1 MHFRYTVSAV
11 SAVAISFLLVLSCGD
26 SPLDSSGSPS
36 PSFLAIQLQSDSL
49 VYTSWTQC
57 SDGDFDAYILWRSQS
72 AGIEADPSQAEALKI
87 FSDDPLL
94 LTWIDSTAV
103 PGETYWYALETRNT
117 SELSAWSNEL
127 SLTLPLNEP
136 DNLTV
141 FFIDPSHSS
150 LSGDAMLICTPNG
163 FNYLIDGGDRR
174 SDWSCG
180 RDRILPMLDSLGI
193 THLDGIVGTHPH
205 SDHIGGLIAVL
216 EEIPVD
222 KVWDCGWTG
231 DASGT
236 YEDFLW
242 EIQASGA
249 EYIEGNRG
257 MILDWDPDLQ
267 VKILHPEPSPGT
279 YPDDMNNSSIL
290 IHITFEDVSFLF
302 TGDLETD
309 YGEEDVLGYY
319 LPEDL
324 RADILKV
331 GHHGSSDATS
341 YTWLDAV
348 QPSYAAI
355 EVGSGNTYGHPHS
368 ELLYRLDSR
377 GIPVYRTDQDGTF
390 VITTDGTDIT
400 VF

>member
-1 MHFRYTVSAV
+1 MRSKSILVLFVV
-11 SAVAISFLLVLSCGD
+11 FLLIVLSCGNSPVD
-26 SPLDSSGSPS
+26 SAGNPTPS
-36 PSFLAIQLQSDSL
+36 TLQIELYSDSV
-49 VYTSWTQC
+49 VYSSWNQC
-57 SDGDFDAYILWRSQS
+57 TDSDFESYILWRSLSPDIQS
-72 AGIEADPSQAEALKI
+72 DPSQAQVLKI
-87 FSDDPLL
+87 LSGESLQNI
-94 LTWIDSTAV
+94 WYDSTVV

-117 SELSAWSNEL
+117 SALSAWSNEL
-127 SLTLPLNEP
+127 GLTIPLNEP
-136 DNLTV
+136 ENLTV
-141 FFIDPSHSS
+141 FFIDPSHGS
-150 LSGDAMLICTPNG
+150 LSGDAMLIRTPNG

-174 SDWSCG
+174 SDWNCG
-180 RDRILPMLDSLGI
+180 DDRILPMLDSLGI

-242 EIQASGA
+242 EIQSSGA

-257 MILDWDPDLQ
+257 MVLDWDPDIY

-279 YPDDMNNSSIL
+279 GNMNNSSIV

-309 YGEEDVLGYY
+309 EGEEDVLSFYS
-319 LPEDL
+319 PDDL
-324 RADILKV
+324 KADILKV

-341 YTWLDAV
+341 SQWLDAV
-348 QPSYAAI
+348 DPSFAAI

-368 ELLYRLDSR
+368 SLLDRLDSR
-377 GIPVYRTDQDGTF
+377 GIPVYRTDRDGTF

>member
-1 MHFRYTVSAV
+1 MRIRSLVPV
-11 SAVAISFLLVLSCGD
+11 VVAGLLVLLLLSCGNPV
-26 SPLDSSGSPS
+26 SEPAGIPTPS
-36 PSFLAIQLQSDSL
+36 DLIIQLHSDSV

-57 SDGDFDAYILWRSQS
+57 SDNDFDAYILWRSQS
-72 AGIEADPSQAEALKI
+72 AGIEADPSQAEAIKI
-87 FSDDPLL
+87 FTGDPLQN
-94 LTWIDSTAV
+94 TWFDSDVTA
-103 PGETYWYALETRNT
+103 GETYWYALETRNT
-117 SELSAWSNEL
+117 SLLSAWSNEL
-127 SLTLPLNEP
+127 SLTIPLNEP

-141 FFIDPSHSS
+141 FFIDPSHGS
-150 LSGDAMLICTPNG
+150 LSGDAMLIRTPNG

-180 RDRILPMLDSLGI
+180 RDRIIPMLDSLGI

-216 EEIPVD
+216 EDIPVD
-222 KVWDCGWTG
+222 RVWDCGWTG
-231 DASGT
+231 DGSAT
-236 YEDFLW
+236 YEDFLN

-257 MILDWDPDLQ
+257 MTLDWDPDLE
-267 VKILHPEPSPGT
+267 VNILHPQPNPGSGS
-279 YPDDMNNSSIL
+279 MNNASIL
-290 IHITFEDVSFLF
+290 VHITFEDVSFLF
-302 TGDLETD
+302 TGDLESD
-309 YGEEDVLGYY
+309 GGEDDVLSYY
-319 LPEDL
+319 QPEDL

-331 GHHGSSDATS
+331 GHHGSGDATS
-341 YTWLDAV
+341 NLWLDAV

-355 EVGSGNTYGHPHS
+355 EVGSGNPYGHPHS
-368 ELLYRLDSR
+368 ELLYRLDER

>member
-1 MHFRYTVSAV
+1 MRFKFLTSV
-11 SAVAISFLLVLSCGD
+11 VAAGLLVVLSCGESPVD
-26 SPLDSSGSPS
+26 SAGNPTPS
-36 PSFLAIQLQSDSL
+36 VLAIQLQSDSV

-57 SDGDFDAYILWRSQS
+57 SDENFNAYILWRSQS
-72 AGIEADPSQAEALKI
+72 AGIQADPSQAQALKI
-87 FSDDPLL
+87 FSGDPLQN
-94 LTWIDSTAV
+94 TWFDAEVT

-117 SELSAWSNEL
+117 SLLSAWSNEL
-127 SLTLPLNEP
+127 SLTIPLNEP
-136 DNLTV
+136 NNLTV
-141 FFIDPSHSS
+141 FFIDPSHES
-150 LSGDAMLICTPNG
+150 LSGDAMLIRTPGG

-216 EEIPVD
+216 EEMPVD
-222 KVWDCGWTG
+222 KVWDCGWAG
-231 DASGT
+231 DASNT
-236 YEDFLW
+236 YEDFLC

-249 EYIEGNRG
+249 EYIEGSRG
-257 MILDWDPDLQ
+257 MTLDWDPDLQ
-267 VKILHPEPSPGT
+267 VEILHPQPHPGSG
-279 YPDDMNNSSIL
+279 DMNNASIL
-290 IHITFEDVSFLF
+290 IHITFEEVSFLF

-309 YGEEDVLGYY
+309 DGEDDVLAHYS
-319 LPEDL
+319 PEDM
-324 RADILKV
+324 RAEVLKV
-331 GHHGSSDATS
+331 GHHGSVDATGNL
-341 YTWLDAV
+341 WLDAV

-355 EVGSGNTYGHPHS
+355 EVGSGNPYGHPHS
-368 ELLYRLDSR
+368 ELLNRLDSR

>member
-1 MHFRYTVSAV
+1 MKSKSILLIVAV
-11 SAVAISFLLVLSCGD
+11 ILLIVLSCGD
-26 SPLDSSGSPS
+26 SPVDSAGNPTSS
-36 PSFLAIQLQSDSL
+36 ALQIELYSDSV
-49 VYTSWTQC
+49 VYSSWNQC
-57 SDGDFDAYILWRSQS
+57 TDSDFESYILWRSLSPGIQS
-72 AGIEADPSQAEALKI
+72 DPSQAQVLKI
-87 FSDDPLL
+87 ITGESLNNI
-94 LTWIDSTAV
+94 WYDSTVV

-117 SELSAWSNEL
+117 SALSAWSNEPGI
-127 SLTLPLNEP
+127 TIPLNEP

-141 FFIDPSHSS
+141 FFIDPSHGS
-150 LSGDAMLICTPNG
+150 LSGDAILIRTPNG
-163 FNYLIDGGDRR
+163 YNYLIDGGDRR

-193 THLDGIVGTHPH
+193 THLDGVLGTHPH

-216 EEIPVD
+216 QGIPVD

-231 DASGT
+231 DASNT
-236 YEDFLW
+236 YEEFLE
-242 EIQASGA
+242 EIGTSGA
-249 EYIEGNRG
+249 QYIEAQRG
-257 MILDWDPDLQ
+257 MTLDWDPDLQ
-267 VKILHPEPSPGT
+267 VRILHPEPHPGT
-279 YPDDMNNSSIL
+279 GNMNNASIVV
-290 IHITFEDVSFLF
+290 HVTFEDVSFLF

-309 YGEEDVLGYY
+309 DGEDGVLAYY
-319 LPEDL
+319 SPDDL

-341 YTWLDAV
+341 NAWLDAV
-348 QPSYAAI
+348 DPSYAAI

>member
-1 MHFRYTVSAV
+1 MRFKLVVSIITVTA
-11 SAVAISFLLVLSCGD
+11 LVFLSCGD
-26 SPLDSSGSPS
+26 SPVSLAGDPE
-36 PSFLAIQLQSDSL
+36 PSFLTIDLHSDSI
-49 VYTSWTQC
+49 VYSSWSQC
-57 SDGDFDAYILWRSQS
+57 SETDFDAYILWRSQS
-72 AGIEADPSQAEALKI
+72 AGIQADPSQAIALKI
-87 FSDDPLL
+87 FTDDPLQ
-94 LTWIDSTAV
+94 LTWFDSTVV

-117 SELSAWSNEL
+117 SGLFAWSNEL
-127 SLTLPLNEP
+127 GITIPLNEP

-141 FFIDPSHSS
+141 FFIDPSHGS
-150 LSGDAMLICTPNG
+150 LSGDAMLIRTPNG

-180 RDRILPMLDSLGI
+180 EDRILPMLDSLGI

-231 DASGT
+231 DGSNT

-249 EYIEGNRG
+249 EYIEGSRG
-257 MILDWDPDLQ
+257 MVLDWDPDLQ
-267 VKILHPEPSPGT
+267 VKILHPEPNPGT
-279 YPDDMNNSSIL
+279 GNMNNSSIL

-309 YGEEDVLGYY
+309 DGEEDVLAFYS
-319 LPEDL
+319 PDDL
-324 RADILKV
+324 KADILKV

-341 YTWLDAV
+341 NYWLDAV

-355 EVGSGNTYGHPHS
+355 EVGSGNPYGHPHS
-368 ELLYRLDSR
+368 ELLYRLDNR
-377 GIPVYRTDQDGTF
+377 GIPVYRTDQHGTF